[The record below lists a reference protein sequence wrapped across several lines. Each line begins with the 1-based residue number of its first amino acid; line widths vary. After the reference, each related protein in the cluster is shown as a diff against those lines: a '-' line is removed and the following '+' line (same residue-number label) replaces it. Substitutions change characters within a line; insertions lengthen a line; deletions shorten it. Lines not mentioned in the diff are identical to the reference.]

1 MLRGKLYASCA
12 PSLICFAFNVYQTSL
27 QVNWGLA
34 HSMGGKAMNMSAFGS
49 VFSKPSP
56 HTDLRRSKKSLE

>member
-1 MLRGKLYASCA
+1 MLRGKLYASCV
-12 PSLICFAFNVYQTSL
+12 PSLIGFATNVYQTSL

-34 HSMGGKAMNMSAFGS
+34 HAMGGKAMNMSALSS
-49 VFSKPSP
+49 VFSEPSP